1 MVSLDLEDGT
11 SQGCLVC
18 QYKSFGTKIR
28 ILAWKKT
35 PEPLKNKTGLNLSAR
50 RAAEL
55 SSDSDLRSSSG
66 GHLGGS
72 LFYIQQDN
80 YHCWWLIVS
89 STAR

>member
-11 SQGCLVC
+11 SQGCLVG

-35 PEPLKNKTGLNLSAR
+35 PEPLKNKSAR
-50 RAAEL
+50 RVAEL